1 MKNNEYITITLK
13 SSLKYKIRRYF
24 QKVAYKILGP
34 ENMTKVYFRILLGYN
49 LNLTH
54 PETFN
59 EKICFYKLYQFLWK
73 KGNSGSDG

>member
-1 MKNNEYITITLK
+1 MKSNEYVTITLK

-24 QKVAYKILGP
+24 QKIAYKIMGP

-59 EKICFYKLYQFLWK
+59 EKYAFTNCFIVLKMNW
-73 KGNSGSDG
+73 